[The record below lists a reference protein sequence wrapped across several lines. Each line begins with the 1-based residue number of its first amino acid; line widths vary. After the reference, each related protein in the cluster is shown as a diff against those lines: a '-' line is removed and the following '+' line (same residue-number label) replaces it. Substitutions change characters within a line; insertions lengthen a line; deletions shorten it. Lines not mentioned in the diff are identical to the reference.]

1 MTIEQSPVT
10 ILGDL
15 IEQLESEIDRYEIST
30 SEALARAYA
39 AGADQQL
46 AEDAKWLDHHAL
58 NEAHLKTIPVGDLLK
73 EAMRPRPLSLKEQ
86 AKFAAA
92 VLRSPDETC
101 SIAELQQHWHT
112 ICNALEQLND

>member
-46 AEDAKWLDHHAL
+46 AEDAKWLDYNAL

-73 EAMRPRPLSLKEQ
+73 EAMRPKPPSLKEQ

-92 VLRSPDETC
+92 VLRSPTE
-101 SIAELQQHWHT
+101 
-112 ICNALEQLND
+112 NASLTP